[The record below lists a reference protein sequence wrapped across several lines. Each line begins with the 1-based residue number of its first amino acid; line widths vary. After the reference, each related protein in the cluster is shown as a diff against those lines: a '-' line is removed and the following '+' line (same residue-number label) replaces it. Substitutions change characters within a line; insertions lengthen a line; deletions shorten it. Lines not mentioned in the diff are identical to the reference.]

1 MLRTLG
7 SAVQYRRVLVRNVS
21 KKSGPE
27 YQGHSLASIGAWKS
41 VLGDNIKICPTVKN
55 YCERRGAVFAA
66 VLALLPGL
74 IPGPPSCP
82 CHINSH
88 STLTSS
94 ANTLS
99 LSANTLSLS
108 ANTFSL
114 SALEILFNFPHRH
127 SPHWNR
133 CCECLSD
140 KQDDTSTRKIIH
152 NPFQTEYC

>member
-1 MLRTLG
+1 MCCFLRRKLQQCAEYFFIECYVV
-7 SAVQYRRVLVRNVS
+7 SAVEHAANARQCCAISESSCEERFE
-21 KKSGPE
+21 KSGSE

-66 VLALLPGL
+66 VLALLPSL
-74 IPGPPSCP
+74 IRGPPSCP

-99 LSANTLSLS
+99 LGANTLPLSANTLSLS
-108 ANTFSL
+108 AT
-114 SALEILFNFPHRH
+114 EILFNFPHLH
-127 SPHWNR
+127 SPH
-133 CCECLSD
+133 
-140 KQDDTSTRKIIH
+140 
-152 NPFQTEYC
+152 

>member
-1 MLRTLG
+1 MFFSVKKNHKTLQNINFHCYVV
-7 SAVQYRRVLVRNVS
+7 SAVEHAANARQCCAIS
-21 KKSGPE
+21 KSSCEEHFKKSGSE

-55 YCERRGAVFAA
+55 YCERRVAVFAA
-66 VLALLPGL
+66 VLALLAGL

-108 ANTFSL
+108 AM
-114 SALEILFNFPHRH
+114 EILFNFPHRH
-127 SPHWNR
+127 SPH
-133 CCECLSD
+133 
-140 KQDDTSTRKIIH
+140 
-152 NPFQTEYC
+152 

>member
-1 MLRTLG
+1 MLRSLCCRTCCERQ
-7 SAVQYRRVLVRNVS
+7 AVSCAISKSSCEERF
-21 KKSGPE
+21 KKSGSE

-66 VLALLPGL
+66 VLALLPSL
-74 IPGPPSCP
+74 IRGPPSCP

-114 SALEILFNFPHRH
+114 SAVEILFNFPHLH
-127 SPHWNR
+127 SP
-133 CCECLSD
+133 
-140 KQDDTSTRKIIH
+140 Q
-152 NPFQTEYC
+152 